1 MFDPLGLLK
10 KSDLALK
17 LKAGFKHNLF
27 ICCDLQ
33 NHMDDY
39 TKVARYTLKDI
50 RDNKSIDIEIS
61 KDKNNNFH
69 IFAYDLIETKPFS
82 HTFSS
87 ILGVDSIGYN
97 NLDNFNTH
105 TLYHRI
111 NYPNEKLE
119 LYKYICDTETIPTH
133 PSNIG
138 YEQDGEGRW
147 YMLIYRSNGR
157 VKKFTPDDQR
167 RSWEY
172 ETQNQKRLLVE
183 LNENKKI
190 DESYFHI
197 YNGQKLNRRELKLV
211 EQ

>member
-10 KSDLALK
+10 KENLALK
-17 LKAGFKHNLF
+17 LKTNLKERTF
-27 ICCDLQ
+27 ICQDLQ
-33 NHMDDY
+33 TY
-39 TKVARYTLKDI
+39 TGDCARVARYALKDI
-50 RDNKSIDIEIS
+50 ANSDSIDIEIS
-61 KDKNNNFH
+61 KDKDNSFH

-82 HTFSS
+82 HTFNS

-97 NLDNFNTH
+97 ALDDFNTH

-111 NYPNEKLE
+111 SYPNEKLE
-119 LYKYICDTETIPTH
+119 LFKYICDTQTIPIH
-133 PSNIG
+133 PSDIG

-157 VKKFTPDDQR
+157 VKKFTANDQR

-183 LNENKKI
+183 LNETKKI

-197 YNGQKLNRRELKLV
+197 YNGQKLDRRELKLV
-211 EQ
+211 RR